1 MHVQYVYTASEWFS
15 PPGAEKDVVLHLGI
29 THTQAVPPV
38 TQTRCSS
45 PQHINT
51 SNIDISEAPPTG
63 STLCFSNNKSANQ
76 EGAGSRKSYSIHER
90 RPWRQEPNQEQCITL
105 NARQTFRKVPPF
117 SVSHHGG
124 PSKERHT
131 ERWSVSTGSGSVFVS
146 PLKEYLS
153 NCRGKQASG
162 LTTQFEQ
169 ISHLTLTFVPDPHS
183 NYSTNIIPTSTTP
196 LLQLF
201 LSRIFLY
208 FVHQWPFS

>member
-29 THTQAVPPV
+29 SHTQAVPPV

-90 RPWRQEPNQEQCITL
+90 RP
-105 NARQTFRKVPPF
+105 
-117 SVSHHGG
+117 
-124 PSKERHT
+124 
-131 ERWSVSTGSGSVFVS
+131 
-146 PLKEYLS
+146 
-153 NCRGKQASG
+153 
-162 LTTQFEQ
+162 
-169 ISHLTLTFVPDPHS
+169 
-183 NYSTNIIPTSTTP
+183 
-196 LLQLF
+196 
-201 LSRIFLY
+201 
-208 FVHQWPFS
+208 

>member
-29 THTQAVPPV
+29 SHTQAVPPV

-90 RPWRQEPNQEQCITL
+90 RPWRQEPNQEQCFTL
-105 NARQTFRKVPPF
+105 ERSANVSKSSSSLCESWWRTIKEETHRAVVSLHRKRVGFRFAPEG
-117 SVSHHGG
+117 VS
-124 PSKERHT
+124 
-131 ERWSVSTGSGSVFVS
+131 
-146 PLKEYLS
+146 
-153 NCRGKQASG
+153 KQLQRETSFR
-162 LTTQFEQ
+162 T
-169 ISHLTLTFVPDPHS
+169 
-183 NYSTNIIPTSTTP
+183 NYSIWANFSSYPHIR
-196 LLQLF
+196 
-201 LSRIFLY
+201 SRPS
-208 FVHQWPFS
+208 Q